1 MTCHPFFS
9 FALRETIR
17 TFRDPTAASSR
28 NQTLATFLS
37 LRARLAEEASV
48 RKKAEA
54 PRSMN
59 QGLGV
64 GNDWSRTLTSWC
76 GETSFVQYGG
86 NPPPTFGPDMT
97 IDDYVE
103 IPGVDDIMT
112 KVPTHRKCACHRL
125 P

>member
-1 MTCHPFFS
+1 
-9 FALRETIR
+9 
-17 TFRDPTAASSR
+17 
-28 NQTLATFLS
+28 
-37 LRARLAEEASV
+37 
-48 RKKAEA
+48 
-54 PRSMN
+54 MN
-59 QGLGV
+59 QGLEV